1 MLYPDMYRTTDL
13 WINQQSQ
20 YFAFQVLLPVGHRL
34 RQDPHPDHRVGVGAP
49 ADHVVLILLRPPHTR
64 LRLPGRTLVL
74 HQGKEGRK
82 SGNPD

>member
-1 MLYPDMYRTTDL
+1 MENYEIMIVDVA
-13 WINQQSQ
+13 SHS
-20 YFAFQVLLPVGHRL
+20 AFQVLLPLGHRV
-34 RQDPHPDHRVGVGAP
+34 RQNSHPDHRLRVGAP

-64 LRLPGRTLVL
+64 MRVPGRTLVL